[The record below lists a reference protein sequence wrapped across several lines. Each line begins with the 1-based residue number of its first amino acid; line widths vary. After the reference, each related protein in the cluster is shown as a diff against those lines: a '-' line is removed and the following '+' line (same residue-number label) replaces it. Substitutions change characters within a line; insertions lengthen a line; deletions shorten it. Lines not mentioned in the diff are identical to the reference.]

1 MDSFKKLSDDK
12 LAVPFK
18 IYADFESVLK
28 DECIS
33 KNDFIKLM
41 NDFVYDKPIGDLP

>member
-1 MDSFKKLSDDK
+1 MDSFKKLSDHK

-28 DECIS
+28 DECINE
-33 KNDFIKLM
+33 KDFFKLM
-41 NDFVYDKPIGDLP
+41 MILFMKNQ